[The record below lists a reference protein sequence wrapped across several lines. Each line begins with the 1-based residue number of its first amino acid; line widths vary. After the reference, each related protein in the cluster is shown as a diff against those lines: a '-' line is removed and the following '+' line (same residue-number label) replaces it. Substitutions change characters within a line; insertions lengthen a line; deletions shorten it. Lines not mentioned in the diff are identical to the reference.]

1 VDFLHR
7 QFFLHGPSFERFH
20 FPCSIFLHF
29 RSLRSC
35 FLRGARS
42 PSLFFVPLFLPFLF
56 CTFIMLFHASSK
68 HFVFLLLQPDGH
80 LSSRILHV
88 YRTSKA
94 VRVLKHFVIFFAGK
108 PIVPRHR
115 VPETRRE
122 TTV

>member
-1 VDFLHR
+1 MDFLHR

-20 FPCSIFLHF
+20 LPRSILLHF
-29 RSLRSC
+29 RFLCSR
-35 FLRGARS
+35 FLRGACS

-56 CTFIMLFHASSK
+56 CTFTALVYLSGK
-68 HFVFLLLQPDGH
+68 HFVFLFLQPNGH

-88 YRTSKA
+88 YRTSKP

-115 VPETRRE
+115 VPETRPE